1 MAAAVWC
8 DRHLLTLPI
17 YYGLALSE
25 ETFHKE
31 LKRLGLAP
39 KDWPAWI
46 KNDHSDATVHR
57 FEHKATKRDC
67 AIVCL
72 RMKPGLDGIQV
83 AALLVHEAVH
93 LWQEFHESIGEH
105 SPSREF
111 EAYSIQSIA
120 QELMNAY
127 VALTKRKKK

>member
-1 MAAAVWC
+1 MTVWC
-8 DRHLLTLPI
+8 DRHLLTTPI
-17 YYGLALSE
+17 YYGLALTE
-25 ETFHKE
+25 DDFHRE
-31 LKRLGLAP
+31 LRRLGLKP

-46 KNDHSDATVHR
+46 ANDHSDAMVHR
-57 FEHKATKRDC
+57 LTHKASGREC

-72 RMKPGLDGIQV
+72 RLKKGFDGVQV

-93 LWQEFHESIGEH
+93 LWQEFRDHIGER
-105 SPSREF
+105 SPSSEF